1 MSAEEFKQIAHELI
15 AVARNEGK
23 KETSG
28 LMAEISGQLSGL
40 DDKFVTLL
48 DKLGQHETELALRK
62 EIFTTQLEE
71 ANRRSKRA
79 ETILWWSLATII
91 MSLVVLLGYVSSA

>member
-1 MSAEEFKQIAHELI
+1 MTEDQFKQIAHELI

-28 LMAEISGQLSGL
+28 LMAEISGQLREL
-40 DDKFVTLL
+40 NTKFETLL
-48 DKLGQHETELALRK
+48 LKLSDHDRELAVRK

-91 MSLVVLLGYVSSA
+91 MSLIVLLAYVSSA